1 MSRSTLRIVLL
12 DVERCFAGLIF
23 YTAHAGQCASV
34 CICSGGVTRRVL
46 RGSRTSARASRGRL
60 RAIMPAAESTP
71 LVRGGASSPRPSARA
86 FALAAFLALAAT
98 ASLVATLGRVVLAS
112 GAPAALVP
120 ATRLG
125 GGRTHETCEDV
136 RIIGASFI
144 SERTQSRIDNEGAW
158 WLKYPLGEEVEGH
171 QRALQPPR
179 AQFPPLRRVV
189 HARRVAE
196 GTAPAG
202 VLPRAHALPQAPR
215 EARPGHGPGGDV
227 QGTSAARESHRP
239 RPRGFLR
246 SSLRGDVRRLDGPAR
261 FKKVPPR
268 APAVFFPVADET
280 KLPLSSDDAALT
292 PPPFRPSTRRPRSP

>member
-1 MSRSTLRIVLL
+1 
-12 DVERCFAGLIF
+12 
-23 YTAHAGQCASV
+23 
-34 CICSGGVTRRVL
+34 
-46 RGSRTSARASRGRL
+46 
-60 RAIMPAAESTP
+60 MPAAESTT

-158 WLKYPLGEEVEGH
+158 WLKYPLGEEVEGISVH
-171 QRALQPPR
+171 YSHLVRNFLPSVVWCTRDESQKGQRPPGCYR
-179 AQFPPLRRVV
+179 VHMPFRKLREKHVLGMVQEATSKVR
-189 HARRVAE
+189 ARRENPSSKTARVSSVVASF
-196 GTAPAG
+196 GRRRPKVG
-202 VLPRAHALPQAPR
+202 
-215 EARPGHGPGGDV
+215 RPG
-227 QGTSAARESHRP
+227 AI
-239 RPRGFLR
+239 
-246 SSLRGDVRRLDGPAR
+246 
-261 FKKVPPR
+261 KKVPPR

-280 KLPLSSDDAALT
+280 KLPRPTT
-292 PPPFRPSTRRPRSP
+292 PR